1 MADEA
6 MLLFIKEMLGYTDTQ
21 WETWKGN
28 PRNLKIAENLM
39 EVVKYKIVAE
49 VISSYGCGAGHK
61 VGDRIVYGG
70 NGTLL
75 CKENPDQVCFGLLSP
90 INPIVQAALDKICLG
105 EDPTQM
111 AFNAVHCQD
120 VGVDRGGWGEVV
132 VEVKV
137 EKTGE

>member
-6 MLLFIKEMLGYTDTQ
+6 KLLFLKEMLGYTDAQ

-28 PRNLKIAENLM
+28 PRNLQIAENIM

-49 VISSYGCGAGHK
+49 VVSSYGCGVGHK

-75 CKENPDQVCFGLLSP
+75 CKENPDQVCFGLLAP
-90 INPIVQAALDKICLG
+90 VNPIVGAVMDKICLG

-111 AFNAVHCQD
+111 AFNRVHCQD
-120 VGVDRGGWGEVV
+120 VGVDHGGWGEVV

-137 EKTGE
+137 EKTRE